1 MSWKYTLGLGLPE
14 VYMMMQGDSG
24 VGGVAST
31 SISLLLIVFLPML
44 TTSQKLSNLIDGMS
58 DLFSYA
64 KSRFCCNYQT
74 MTNDENKARL
84 RGPVV
89 SCKKKMVRFV
99 VGYIR
104 WLSQAERLVPSI
116 KKNNEFLK

>member
-64 KSRFCCNYQT
+64 KSRFCCDDQT
-74 MTNDENKARL
+74 MTNDE
-84 RGPVV
+84 
-89 SCKKKMVRFV
+89 
-99 VGYIR
+99 IR
-104 WLSQAERLVPSI
+104 RD
-116 KKNNEFLK
+116 